1 MFQILNK
8 QLDESTFCP
17 LCQASMYFIE
27 AEQFGQEF
35 QLHECSHCKHQV
47 FQEDKHNCH
56 CEKCQDKRKKL
67 LKEARLQE
75 HQQFR
80 KKKDIVE
87 TSLEQLS
94 FLNKLFLLSL
104 LDAHVNE
111 NSPHE
116 EYIDWAKIK
125 YHPIS
130 PHYFFQN
137 YLFER
142 LIKDQV
148 LIPKD
153 FSDDMHQ
160 YYINTRLDGYSE
172 PSLFSITHQLRLWF
186 FENLRYG
193 VPFHS
198 ADEVKDTL
206 YLVLYQE
213 IIQFTASYCRTWN
226 IQFAGNKAFRAFCYG
241 LMESLAVGQIYYLI
255 QTALEYL
262 YQQKALQARN
272 ENFINTNILRKT
284 VEQYYERA
292 KRECWE
298 TSILPRPLN
307 LPISQMSQIFLFRFL
322 GYDESIFFQPLWR
335 LWKKIEPR
343 LNFYSKKRCMYC
355 GSNDLSVEYDA
366 QEYVSLTCRQCK
378 HQDHYF
384 TQ

>member
-137 YLFER
+137 YLFE
-142 LIKDQV
+142 
-148 LIPKD
+148 
-153 FSDDMHQ
+153 
-160 YYINTRLDGYSE
+160 
-172 PSLFSITHQLRLWF
+172 
-186 FENLRYG
+186 
-193 VPFHS
+193 
-198 ADEVKDTL
+198 
-206 YLVLYQE
+206 
-213 IIQFTASYCRTWN
+213 
-226 IQFAGNKAFRAFCYG
+226 
-241 LMESLAVGQIYYLI
+241 
-255 QTALEYL
+255 YL
-262 YQQKALQARN
+262 Y
-272 ENFINTNILRKT
+272 
-284 VEQYYERA
+284 
-292 KRECWE
+292 
-298 TSILPRPLN
+298 
-307 LPISQMSQIFLFRFL
+307 
-322 GYDESIFFQPLWR
+322 
-335 LWKKIEPR
+335 
-343 LNFYSKKRCMYC
+343 
-355 GSNDLSVEYDA
+355 
-366 QEYVSLTCRQCK
+366 
-378 HQDHYF
+378 
-384 TQ
+384 